1 MNIYPAI
8 DIKEGK
14 CVRLIQGDMD
24 KATVYEE
31 VPVRAAVKWQDMG
44 ATCLHVVD
52 LDGAVNGKLCNTKT
66 VEEIIKSI
74 NIPVQLGGGI
84 RDMDTIEA
92 LLDIG
97 VEKVILGTA
106 ALKSPDLAR
115 QAVGRY
121 PGNIVIGIDARD
133 GYVAVEG
140 WQKTS
145 SVKALNLAKK
155 MESLG
160 VKTVVFTDIW
170 RDGMLQGP
178 NFSGIA
184 EIIENTSLEVIASGG
199 ISRMEHLLKLKKMG
213 ASGAIVGKALYT
225 GDISLGESIS
235 ALKVEKRCGQK
246 E

>member
-106 ALKSPDLAR
+106 ALKSPDLVR

-145 SVKALNLAKK
+145 SVNALNLAKR

-225 GDISLGESIS
+225 GDISLEESIS
-235 ALKVEKRCGQK
+235 VLKGEK
-246 E
+246 

>member
-8 DIKEGK
+8 DIKDGK
-14 CVRLIQGDMD
+14 CVRLIQGDMN
-24 KATVYEE
+24 KATVYDE
-31 VPVRAAVKWQDMG
+31 VPVRAAVKWQDIG
-44 ATCLHVVD
+44 AACLHVVD
-52 LDGAVNGKLCNTKT
+52 LDGAVNGKMCNTKT
-66 VEEIIKSI
+66 VEDIIKSI

-106 ALKSPDLAR
+106 ALKSPDLVR
-115 QAVGRY
+115 QAVEKY
-121 PGNIVIGIDARD
+121 PCNIVIGIDARD

-145 SVKALNLAKK
+145 GVKALNLAKQ

-160 VKTVVFTDIW
+160 IKTVVFTDIW

-178 NFSGIA
+178 NFSGIV
-184 EIIENTSLEVIASGG
+184 EIIENTSLEIIASGG

-213 ASGAIVGKALYT
+213 ASGAIVGRALYT
-225 GDISLGESIS
+225 GDISL
-235 ALKVEKRCGQK
+235 L
-246 E
+246 

>member
-8 DIKEGK
+8 DIKDGK
-14 CVRLIQGDMD
+14 CVRLIQGDMN
-24 KATVYEE
+24 KATVYDE
-31 VPVRAAVKWQDMG
+31 VPVRAAVKWQDIG
-44 ATCLHVVD
+44 AACLHVVD
-52 LDGAVNGKLCNTKT
+52 LDGAVNGKMCNTKT
-66 VEEIIKSI
+66 VEDIIKSI

-106 ALKSPDLAR
+106 ALKSPDLVR
-115 QAVGRY
+115 QAVEKY
-121 PGNIVIGIDARD
+121 PCNIVIGIDARD

-145 SVKALNLAKK
+145 GVKALNLAKQ

-160 VKTVVFTDIW
+160 IKTVVFTDIW

-178 NFSGIA
+178 NFSGIV
-184 EIIENTSLEVIASGG
+184 EIIENTSLEIIAS
-199 ISRMEHLLKLKKMG
+199 E
-213 ASGAIVGKALYT
+213 
-225 GDISLGESIS
+225 ESAVWS
-235 ALKVEKRCGQK
+235 TC
-246 E
+246 

>member
-8 DIKEGK
+8 DIKDGK
-14 CVRLIQGDMD
+14 CVRLIQGDMN
-24 KATVYEE
+24 KATVYDE
-31 VPVRAAVKWQDMG
+31 VPVRAAVKWQDIG
-44 ATCLHVVD
+44 AACLHVVD
-52 LDGAVNGKLCNTKT
+52 LDGAVNGKMCNTKT
-66 VEEIIKSI
+66 VEDIIKSI

-106 ALKSPDLAR
+106 ALKSPDLVR
-115 QAVGRY
+115 QAVEKY
-121 PGNIVIGIDARD
+121 PCNIVIGIDARD

-145 SVKALNLAKK
+145 GVKALNLAKQ

-160 VKTVVFTDIW
+160 IKTVVFTDIW

-178 NFSGIA
+178 NFSGIV
-184 EIIENTSLEVIASGG
+184 EIIENTSLEIIASGG

-213 ASGAIVGKALYT
+213 ASGAIVGRALYT
-225 GDISLGESIS
+225 GDISLGEAIS
-235 ALKVEKRCGQK
+235 MLKGEK
-246 E
+246 

>member
-31 VPVRAAVKWQDMG
+31 VTVRAAVKWQDMG

-106 ALKSPDLAR
+106 ALKSPDLVR

-145 SVKALNLAKK
+145 SVKALNLAKN

-225 GDISLGESIS
+225 GDISLVESIS
-235 ALKVEKRCGQK
+235 ALKGEKRCGQK

>member
-8 DIKEGK
+8 DIKDGK
-14 CVRLIQGDMD
+14 CVRLIQGDMN
-24 KATVYEE
+24 KATVYDE
-31 VPVRAAVKWQDMG
+31 VPVRAAVKWQDIG
-44 ATCLHVVD
+44 AACLHVVD
-52 LDGAVNGKLCNTKT
+52 LDGAVNGKMCNTKT
-66 VEEIIKSI
+66 VEDIIKSI

-106 ALKSPDLAR
+106 ALKSPDLVR
-115 QAVGRY
+115 QAVEKY
-121 PGNIVIGIDARD
+121 PCNIVIGIDARD

-145 SVKALNLAKK
+145 GVKALNLAKQ

-160 VKTVVFTDIW
+160 IKTVVFTDIW

-178 NFSGIA
+178 NFSGIV
-184 EIIENTSLEVIASGG
+184 EIIENTSLEIIASGG

-225 GDISLGESIS
+225 GDISLEESIS
-235 ALKVEKRCGQK
+235 VLKGEK
-246 E
+246 

>member
-31 VPVRAAVKWQDMG
+31 VPARAAVKWQDMG

-106 ALKSPDLAR
+106 ALKSPDLVR

-213 ASGAIVGKALYT
+213 AYGAIVGKALYT
-225 GDISLGESIS
+225 GDISLAESIS
-235 ALKVEKRCGQK
+235 VLEGGKRCGQK

>member
-31 VPVRAAVKWQDMG
+31 EPARAAVKWQDMG

-106 ALKSPDLAR
+106 ALKSPDLVR

-235 ALKVEKRCGQK
+235 ALKGEKRCGQK

>member
-31 VPVRAAVKWQDMG
+31 EPARAAVKWQDMG

-106 ALKSPDLAR
+106 ALKSPDLVR

-184 EIIENTSLEVIASGG
+184 EIIENTSLELIASGG

-235 ALKVEKRCGQK
+235 VLKGEKRCGQK

>member
-106 ALKSPDLAR
+106 ALKSPDLVR

-235 ALKVEKRCGQK
+235 ALKGEKRCGQK